1 VSVRVLPG
9 GRERAWH
16 EAYHCAALCIAGLVP
31 KCARTDFPHDG
42 AAGSVD
48 IDWGEGG
55 YRNPAAAKA
64 VLVSIILGGT
74 TEGRQGWEWDNWPI
88 DPRQMAEGAVGDALM
103 ARELLDHF
111 EMDQVDWCHVLWQAD
126 RLGRRQDFRR
136 LVVRVADALERVE
149 LLYADDLRALM
160 DPDGEASAA

>member
-9 GRERAWH
+9 SRERAWH

-55 YRNPAAAKA
+55 HRDPAAAKA
-64 VLVSIILGGT
+64 VLVAIVLGGT
-74 TEGRQGWEWDNWPI
+74 TEGHQGWQWDNWPI

-103 ARELLDHF
+103 ARELAEHF
-111 EMDQVDWCHVLWQAD
+111 EMDRVDWCQVLWGAD

-136 LVVRVADALERVE
+136 LAVAIADELERVE
-149 LLYADDLRALM
+149 VLTALDLAELIATT
-160 DPDGEASAA
+160 EETWST

>member
-16 EAYHCAALCIAGLVP
+16 EAYHCAGLCLAGLVP
-31 KCARTDFPHDG
+31 RCARTDFPHAG

-55 YRNPAAAKA
+55 HRNPAAAKA
-64 VLVSIILGGT
+64 VLVSIVLGGT
-74 TEGRQGWEWDNWPI
+74 SEGHRGWEVENWPI
-88 DPRQMAEGAVGDALM
+88 DAGQMAAGAVGDALM
-103 ARELLDHF
+103 ARELIEHF
-111 EMDQVDWCHVLWQAD
+111 GLGQVDWCHVLWQAQQ
-126 RLGRRQDFRR
+126 LGRRQDFRR
-136 LVVRVADALERVE
+136 LVVRIADELERVE

-160 DPDGEASAA
+160 EPDRETPAA